1 MVACLI
7 LGIVIGIAA
16 VVCAYIFIIPEKRVK
31 GMNKFLYILH
41 NIFTFK
47 SLLIEKINRFLYVLL
62 TILSITVGFFMLFA
76 EDMFPVGLL
85 MMLILPILLRIVFEA
100 SMLKII
106 MTNNLIELNK
116 KTSPKPAA
124 RPQRPAP
131 RPAPRYEENSYN
143 PYGE

>member
-16 VVCAYIFIIPEKRVK
+16 VVCAYIFLIPEKRVK
-31 GMNKFLYILH
+31 GMNKFLYTLH

-76 EDMFPVGLL
+76 ENMFPVGLL
-85 MMLILPILLRIVFEA
+85 MMLILPIILRIAFEA

>member
-16 VVCAYIFIIPEKRVK
+16 VVCAYIFVIPEKRVK
-31 GMNKFLYILH
+31 GMNKFLYTLH

-62 TILSITVGFFMLFA
+62 TILSVSLGFFMLFTKDTFA
-76 EDMFPVGLL
+76 IGIIVLL
-85 MMLILPILLRIVFEA
+85 LLPIILRIVFEA

-106 MTNNLIELNK
+106 MTNNMIELNK
-116 KTSPKPAA
+116 KFSPKPAS

-131 RPAPRYEENSYN
+131 RPAPRYESESYN